1 MSTTGQRRPR
11 AAPACP
17 GLQLPVL
24 GERRCPMDLPQGIV
38 WSNVE
43 RKSKFKRFKQPVSN
57 TSLVT
62 LHQMTIKHL
71 QAADGAVKRAG
82 VEVSPAFSNA
92 QLVGCS
98 GAKAPHPVK
107 SY

>member
-11 AAPACP
+11 VAPACP

-24 GERRCPMDLPQGIV
+24 GERRCPMDMPQGIV

-43 RKSKFKRFKQPVSN
+43 RKNKFKPVSN

-71 QAADGAVKRAG
+71 QEADGAVKRAG
-82 VEVSPAFSNA
+82 VEVSLAFSSSWA
-92 QLVGCS
+92 VLV
-98 GAKAPHPVK
+98 
-107 SY
+107 